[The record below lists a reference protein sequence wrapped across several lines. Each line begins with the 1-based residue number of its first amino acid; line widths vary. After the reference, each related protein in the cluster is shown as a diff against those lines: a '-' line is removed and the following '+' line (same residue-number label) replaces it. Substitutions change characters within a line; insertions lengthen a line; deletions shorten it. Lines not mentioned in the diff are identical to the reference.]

1 MRMQTD
7 GDFHMALNSVS
18 LALTGSGGAGVMT
31 SGQVLVDAAAK
42 AGWYGLMARSLGPQI
57 RGGESAALLRISPAP
72 VQSMDD
78 CYDLMLAVDWGNI
91 ERFAS
96 EIPLTSRSIIIT
108 DPSQGEVPEIM
119 RVNNPVII
127 EVPLKDIA
135 KSVEG
140 GRVNMVALGL
150 VAKVIGLPED
160 YCIEVLS
167 AALKKKGPEALEKS
181 IAGMRAGAAAADQIV
196 GVPTLDAPRT
206 DHGER
211 WSITGNEATGLGAL
225 RGGIRF
231 VAAYPITPSTEVLE
245 YMAPNLPKLGGA
257 LVQAEDELASINMAI
272 GGSFGGTPSL
282 TATSGPG
289 LALMLES
296 IGLAVASETPVVVIN
311 VQRGGPST
319 GIPTKSEQADLN
331 IALNGLHGDAPHLV
345 TAPTSIA
352 DCLFTAQW
360 TVYLA
365 EATQAPAIVL
375 TDQAMGQARAI
386 IDKPADL
393 AFVGQRRTPALNELG
408 AIEDGY
414 NRYAVT
420 ADGVSPMAIPG
431 MPGGEYVA
439 DGLEHSPK
447 GTPSTQAQ
455 HHQEQLDKRER
466 KLTQFDYGSHWADI
480 DGDGEV
486 AVITWGSVTEQVREA
501 IDRAAEAG
509 GPKVKL
515 ISLRLLSPALPEKMA
530 EALKG
535 VKKALVVEQN
545 HSRQFTKMLRAHYDL
560 PAVVET
566 LNRPGPLAIR
576 PHEIVTA
583 LNALV
588 AR

>member
-1 MRMQTD
+1 
-7 GDFHMALNSVS
+7 MALNSVS

-57 RGGESAALLRISPAP
+57 RGGESAALLRLSPGP

-96 EIPLTSRSIIIT
+96 EIPLTSKSIIVT
-108 DPSQGEVPEIM
+108 DPAQGEVPEIM
-119 RVNNPVII
+119 RRNNPII
-127 EVPLKDIA
+127 VEIPLKEIA

-140 GRVNMVALGL
+140 GRINMVALGL

-167 AALKKKGPEALEKS
+167 KALAKKGPEALEKS
-181 IAGMRAGAAAADQIV
+181 IAGMRAGADHADKLT

-225 RGGIRF
+225 RGGVRF
-231 VAAYPITPSTEVLE
+231 VAAYPITPATEVLE

-272 GGSFGGTPSL
+272 GGSFGGVPSL

-289 LALMLES
+289 LALMTES
-296 IGLAVASETPVVVIN
+296 IGLAVASETPVVIIN

-319 GIPTKSEQADLN
+319 GIPTKSEQVDLN
-331 IALNGLHGDAPHLV
+331 IAINGLHGDAPHLV

-352 DCLFTAQW
+352 DSLFTAQW
-360 TVYLA
+360 TVHMA
-365 EATQAPAIVL
+365 EAMQCPAIVL

-393 AFVGQRRTPALNELG
+393 AFVGQRRKPELVSG
-408 AIEDGY
+408 AVEEGY
-414 NRYAVT
+414 QRYAVT
-420 ADGVSPMAIPG
+420 KDGVSPMAIPG
-431 MPGGEYVA
+431 MKGGEYTA

-466 KLTQFDYGSHWADI
+466 KLKTFDYGDHWADI
-480 DGDGEV
+480 EGDGEI
-486 AVITWGSVTEQVREA
+486 AIITWGSVTEQVREA
-501 IDRAAEAG
+501 IDRIEETKSL
-509 GPKVKL
+509 KVKL
-515 ISLRLLSPALPEKMA
+515 IALRLLSPALPEKMA
-530 EALKG
+530 EALNG
-535 VKKALVVEQN
+535 VRKALIVEQS
-545 HSRQFTKMLRAHYDL
+545 HSKQYTLMLKAHYDL
-560 PAVVET
+560 PPVYAT

-583 LNALV
+583 LDALV
-588 AR
+588 AKS